1 MRDLRPDLATLWS
14 VASRLRPQ
22 QGARTVMFVAARSG
36 EGTSSM
42 AASFALMA
50 AGQAERTAWL
60 VDLDL
65 AKNAA
70 HDAFDIGFSHGVA
83 RPGRAYDASFGCA
96 PIYDLLPASQA
107 GTAKLLTAHTVTGTR
122 LLVTRFRT
130 ERLARGQGVRLR
142 SQPAWWQALRRSTDW
157 IIVDAPALDR
167 SDAVLDVASEADGVV
182 LVVRAESTGAEEVAN
197 AQLAIERRGGYV
209 IGVVLNRMR
218 ADARFAGRIA
228 S

>member
-1 MRDLRPDLATLWS
+1 MRDLRPDLAKLWN
-14 VASRLRPQ
+14 VASRR
-22 QGARTVMFVAARSG
+22 G

-50 AGQAERTAWL
+50 AGYAERTAWL
-60 VDLDL
+60 VDLAL
-65 AKNAA
+65 MENAA
-70 HDAFDIGFSHGVA
+70 YDAFDAGFASGVA
-83 RPGRAYDASFGCA
+83 RPGRAYDASLGCA
-96 PIYDLLPASQA
+96 PMYELMPATQA
-107 GTAKLLTAHTVTGTR
+107 GTAKLLTAHPVTGTR

-130 ERLARGQGVRLR
+130 ERLARGQVVRLR
-142 SQPAWWQALRRSTDW
+142 SQPGWWQALRRSSDW

-167 SDAVLDVASEADGVV
+167 SDAALDVANEAD
-182 LVVRAESTGAEEVAN
+182 
-197 AQLAIERRGGYV
+197 V

>member
-22 QGARTVMFVAARSG
+22 QGARTVMFVAARTG

-42 AASFALMA
+42 AASFALLA

-70 HDAFDIGFSHGVA
+70 HDAFDIGFAHGVA

-96 PIYDLLPASQA
+96 PIYDLLPAAQA
-107 GTAKLLTAHTVTGTR
+107 GMAKLLTAHIVTGTQ

-142 SQPAWWQALRRSTDW
+142 PQPAWWQALRRSTDW

-182 LVVRAESTGAEEVAN
+182 LVVQAESTGAEEVAN

>member
-14 VASRLRPQ
+14 VATRLRPQ

-50 AGQAERTAWL
+50 AEHAERTAWL
-60 VDLDL
+60 VDLEL
-65 AKNAA
+65 TRNAA
-70 HDAFDIGFSHGVA
+70 FTAFETGFASGGA
-83 RPGRAYDASFGCA
+83 RPGRAYDAALGCA
-96 PIYDLLPASQA
+96 PMYELMPAAQG
-107 GTAKLLTAHTVTGTR
+107 GTAKLLTAHPVTGTR

-130 ERLARGQGVRLR
+130 GRVARGQTVRLR
-142 SQPAWWQALRRSTDW
+142 SQPGWWRALRRSTDW
-157 IIVDAPALDR
+157 IVVDAPALDR
-167 SDAVLDVASEADGVV
+167 SDVALDVASEADGVV
-182 LVVRAESTGAEEVAN
+182 LVVQAESTGAEEVAE
-197 AQLAIERRGGYV
+197 AQLAIESRGGYV

>member
-22 QGARTVMFVAARSG
+22 QGARAVMFVAARSG

-50 AGQAERTAWL
+50 AEHAERTAWL
-60 VDLDL
+60 VDLAL
-65 AKNAA
+65 AKNEAY
-70 HDAFDIGFSHGVA
+70 DAFDAGFASGVA
-83 RPGRAYDASFGCA
+83 RPGRAYDASLGCA
-96 PIYDLLPASQA
+96 PMYELMPASRG
-107 GTAKLLTAHTVTGTR
+107 GTAKLLTAHPVTGTR

-130 ERLARGQGVRLR
+130 ERLAHGQVVRLR
-142 SQPAWWQALRRSTDW
+142 SQPGWWQALRRSTDW

-167 SDAVLDVASEADGVV
+167 SDAALDVAREADGVV
-182 LVVRAESTGAEEVAN
+182 LVVQAESTGAEEVAN
-197 AQLAIERRGGYV
+197 AQLAVERRGGYV

>member
-50 AGQAERTAWL
+50 AAQAERTAWL
-60 VDLDL
+60 VDLEL
-65 AKNAA
+65 TRNAA
-70 HDAFDIGFSHGVA
+70 YDAFDRGFATGVA
-83 RPGRAYDASFGCA
+83 QPGRAYDAALGCA
-96 PIYDLLPASQA
+96 PMYELIPAAQG
-107 GTAKLLTAHTVTGTR
+107 GTSKLLTAHPVNGTR

>member
-50 AGQAERTAWL
+50 AEHAERTAWL
-60 VDLDL
+60 VDLAL
-65 AKNAA
+65 AKNEAY
-70 HDAFDIGFSHGVA
+70 DAFDASFASGVA
-83 RPGRAYDASFGCA
+83 RPGRAYDASLGCA
-96 PIYDLLPASQA
+96 PMYELMPATQ
-107 GTAKLLTAHTVTGTR
+107 GGIAKLLTAHPVTGTR

-130 ERLARGQGVRLR
+130 ERLARGQVVRLR
-142 SQPAWWQALRRSTDW
+142 SQSGWWQALRRSTDW
-157 IIVDAPALDR
+157 IIIDAPALDR
-167 SDAVLDVASEADGVV
+167 SDAALDVAREADGVV
-182 LVVRAESTGAEEVAN
+182 LVVQAESTGAEEVAN
-197 AQLAIERRGGYV
+197 AQLAIESRGGYV